1 MGGGHSSGSIPF
13 PWEFQKTRKRCPEGL
28 RLTARA
34 LFPSRPL
41 PAPHPPWG
49 RGEPTPPPA
58 RTPRTDGSF
67 QTLPPHAR
75 PVLPASRRLSV
86 SPFWK
91 GPLCSWGLS
100 LESSASC
107 KSTNGAHYTA
117 RRFPAT
123 SCALTCEI
131 VHNSTKEVH
140 DYCHSHS
147 TENK

>member
-28 RLTARA
+28 RLTARRSVPFA
-34 LFPSRPL
+34 T
-41 PAPHPPWG
+41 APRAPPTLGAW
-49 RGEPTPPPA
+49 RADSPA

-140 DYCHSHS
+140 GYCHSHS